1 MEMQQ
6 IRYFLAL
13 AETLNFT
20 RAAELCNVS
29 QPALTRAIQGLEAE
43 LGGPLVHRERNKT
56 HLSELGRIMTPYF
69 KSIQQQT
76 DTAKATAKEFVEMS
90 HARITIG
97 AMCTIGPAL
106 ISKFLIDYQ
115 STNKNIELQVIDA
128 GPKTLIDALIAGELE
143 IAFLGQPEGLDV
155 RFHGLP
161 LFREKFVCVV
171 PHGHRLAKLN
181 SVSARDLHNEP
192 YVNRANCEV
201 YEYVHEQFV
210 ARGVSSRKV
219 FSSERDDWV
228 LGMVRAGMGFGYFP
242 EHSVSGADLAIRP
255 LVDPEVEREIL
266 LATVRGRP
274 HSPAIGSFIRAAK
287 AYRWPGESKPARRRR
302 AAIRK
307 PSSA

>member
-13 AETLNFT
+13 VETLNFT

-29 QPALTRAIQGLEAE
+29 QPALTRAIQALELE

-69 KSIQQQT
+69 QSIRQQT
-76 DTAKATAKEFVEMS
+76 ETAKATAREFVKMD
-90 HARITIG
+90 HARLTIG

-106 ISKFLIDYQ
+106 ISNFLIDYQ
-115 STNKNIELQVIDA
+115 ATYENVEVEVRDA
-128 GPKTLIDALIAGELE
+128 GPKALIEALIAGELE
-143 IAFLGQPEGLDV
+143 IAFLGQPEGIDI

-161 LFREKFVCVV
+161 LFTERFVCVI
-171 PHGHRLAKLN
+171 PHDHRLAKL
-181 SVSARDLHNEP
+181 SSISAHDLHNEP

-201 YEYVHEQFV
+201 YEFVHEQFV
-210 ARGVSSRKV
+210 SRGVSSRKV

-228 LGMVRAGMGFGYFP
+228 LGMVKAGMGFGYFP
-242 EHSVSGADLAIRP
+242 EYSVSDPDLAVRP
-255 LVDPEVEREIL
+255 LVDPEVERQIL
-266 LATVRGRP
+266 LVTVRGRP

-287 AYRWPGESKPARRRR
+287 AYRWPGLEAAGRRRR
-302 AAIRK
+302 SLKRR
-307 PSSA
+307 SSA